1 MRAIMR
7 VINKLRRFAPTLR
20 SMFLKER
27 RKSEIRG
34 DFDFRDQEN
43 SRVTPPPPDMVPDVL
58 GEQICD
64 QTLSPLFSAFFPSL
78 PFRPALAALATVR
91 RNAGG

>member
-7 VINKLRRFAPTLR
+7 VINKLRRFVPTLR

-43 SRVTPPPPDMVPDVL
+43 SHVM
-58 GEQICD
+58 
-64 QTLSPLFSAFFPSL
+64 
-78 PFRPALAALATVR
+78 TVR
-91 RNAGG
+91 AW